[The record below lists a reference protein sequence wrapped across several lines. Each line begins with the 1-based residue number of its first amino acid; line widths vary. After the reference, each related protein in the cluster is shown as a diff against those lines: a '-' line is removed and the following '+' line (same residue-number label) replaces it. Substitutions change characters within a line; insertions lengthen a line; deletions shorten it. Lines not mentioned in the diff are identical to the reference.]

1 MHLEGWFELLTCL
14 DAADVRAL
22 DDVAAELVHFE
33 EHVHVDGEADNVGD
47 P

>member
-22 DDVAAELVHFE
+22 DDVAAEFVHLE
-33 EHVHVDGEADNVGD
+33 EHVRVDGEADNVGD